1 MSTPTSEATPP
12 TATPDLFGH
21 IAQLWVYPIKSCGG
35 IRVPQALLTP
45 TGLEHDRAWMVVDLD
60 GEFLSQ
66 RELPHMA
73 LIQPQLIENPD
84 PHASEK
90 TLLELTHP
98 SWPLLQIP
106 SPASV
111 LLTKVRVWDDIVWAH
126 DQGDEAADW
135 LSQAL
140 GQPVRLV
147 RQATSQAQTQRQ
159 VQDRWSQGAKVG
171 ALFADAYP
179 LLVTTLQTQHT
190 LQSALQDHSLD
201 ANLQRFRANIVL
213 DGLEAHEED
222 HVSRLALEGPIS
234 IQLAKPCVRCAIP
247 NVNPQTARVDS
258 RISQTLSTYRQ
269 DARMDGAITF
279 GMNAYV
285 QSGLGLFI
293 QEGQSFGAYLAI

>member
-1 MSTPTSEATPP
+1 
-12 TATPDLFGH
+12 
-21 IAQLWVYPIKSCGG
+21 
-35 IRVPQALLTP
+35 
-45 TGLEHDRAWMVVDLD
+45 
-60 GEFLSQ
+60 
-66 RELPHMA
+66 
-73 LIQPQLIENPD
+73 
-84 PHASEK
+84 
-90 TLLELTHP
+90 
-98 SWPLLQIP
+98 
-106 SPASV
+106 
-111 LLTKVRVWDDIVWAH
+111 
-126 DQGDEAADW
+126 
-135 LSQAL
+135 
-140 GQPVRLV
+140 
-147 RQATSQAQTQRQ
+147 
-159 VQDRWSQGAKVG
+159 

-234 IQLAKPCVRCAIP
+234 IQLAKPCVRCAVP
-247 NVNPQTARVDS
+247 NVDPQTARVDS